1 MSLYMIY
8 IVIICGFNCVLV
20 LCATG
25 LFKLIADSQPYRSVE
40 EIVESVKIS
49 SHRSGQ
55 PAFIT
60 RSDIQL
66 TDGFIREKDIFKITD
81 VNIRPD
87 GGHVNC
93 ELLHREPKLCF
104 SLSFCQQG
112 HFTECEDDQFYTLK
126 EIADWKISKGR
137 RRSVSQVKH
146 LPKKDFLFS
155 SLLENVCGE
164 LILTPVYEL
173 KAVTRR
179 KCNHCFTHAPF
190 SVCLFLFCFFLLL

>member
-1 MSLYMIY
+1 MIY
-8 IVIICGFNCVLV
+8 IVIICVLV

-66 TDGFIREKDIFKITD
+66 TDGFIREKDVFKITD
-81 VNIRPD
+81 VNIWPD

-146 LPKKDFLFS
+146 LPKKDS

-179 KCNHCFTHAPF
+179 KCNHCFTHARTF
-190 SVCLFLFCFFLLL
+190 FCLSFFVLFFPAALKSN